1 MYSMVVVVQRPFIS
15 LRYIRRVIVFVSLS
29 GMFAGIRA
37 DWSSP
42 IRMWYRKRY
51 DIVPDQSHYTA
62 TGLFQLFGL
71 SSRRVGGLDTITALV
86 TCVCTETH
94 VCQLDIATVIVLG
107 IPNAWN
113 GTSLITFYDYPTYDL
128 VLCEEQLAATF
139 GRSMFMIT

>member
-1 MYSMVVVVQRPFIS
+1 
-15 LRYIRRVIVFVSLS
+15 
-29 GMFAGIRA
+29 MFAGIRA

-86 TCVCTETH
+86 TCIGTTEDPETARQTETH
-94 VCQLDIATVIVLG
+94 VWQLDWLLTSTLWRHCNCNCTRYTKRLKWNLVDHVSWLSDLRHGFMRGTVSCHLWALYVH
-107 IPNAWN
+107 
-113 GTSLITFYDYPTYDL
+113 DYLMVHSPK
-128 VLCEEQLAATF
+128 
-139 GRSMFMIT
+139 IH